1 MANNN
6 MSPENQAEIEESL
19 SLLENMQTIPAYKA
33 LESGFEIESSVK
45 QAMQTAYK
53 DLASF
58 EGELLSQTLF
68 DIGANT
74 YNKAA
79 VPMNIIGGFFGYNP
93 GLSGERFMEK
103 LPWEMHPLLGEGTSS
118 IAKKPEARFD
128 PDYPWG
134 VFAPEGGERQYTYL
148 PQEQTEPV
156 EPPPAIAPEA
166 PLAVVPEEDTIS
178 SYTFDNI
185 DPKVKSV
192 FDKILGSDQDVIN
205 TYFTNMN
212 SEQQTALNEYI
223 NSLKERTLA
232 EKDKGLNAS
241 NL

>member
-1 MANNN
+1 MN
-6 MSPENQAEIEESL
+6 PENQAEIEESL
-19 SLLENMQTIPAYKA
+19 SLLENIQTIPAYKA

-53 DLASF
+53 DLASI
-58 EGELLSQTLF
+58 EGELLNQTLF

-74 YNKAA
+74 YNAAA
-79 VPMNIIGGFFGYNP
+79 VPMNIVSGFFGYNP
-93 GLSGERFMEK
+93 GFSGERFMES
-103 LPWEMHPLLGEGTSS
+103 LPWDKGVSS
-118 IAKKPEARFD
+118 LAKKPEARFD

-134 VFAPEGGERQYTYL
+134 VFAPEGGERQSTYF

-192 FDKILGSDQDVIN
+192 FDKILSSDQDVIN
-205 TYFTNMN
+205 TYFNNMIP
-212 SEQQTALNEYI
+212 EQQNALNEYV
-223 NSLKERTLA
+223 NSLKERQLA
-232 EKDKGLNAS
+232 EESKGLNAS